1 MSDVSLRAILEA
13 DVKGFQSAMKQAGDS
28 MREAADGMKK
38 AFGGM
43 GEESE
48 NTTKNMFKNFETAGD
63 GMADIGKKMTLGI
76 TTPLMAGAT
85 ASVKAFS
92 DMESAMAGVQKT
104 TDMTD
109 AEIAKMKGSLQ
120 DMSSQAPIAA
130 TELAGIAEAAGQLGI
145 ENDNILSFTETIAML
160 GTATNMAGEEAAT
173 SLARFANI
181 TQMSQTDFDR
191 LGSTI
196 VELGNNLAT
205 TESEIVN
212 MGLRLAGTGAQIGL
226 TEPEIMGLAAAMSSV
241 GIEAEA
247 GGSAMSQ
254 TLKKMDAA
262 VRESGAELET
272 YASVA
277 GVTSEEFAQA
287 WQENPTEAIT
297 AFIDGLGGMIERG
310 EDTNSVLADL
320 GITGIRETDTLLR
333 LAGAAGLIGE
343 SFDMANGAWEENTAL
358 SEEAATAWD
367 TMASKT
373 QMLWN
378 QIVNL
383 SEAIGEKL
391 APYIEKAI
399 DAFSGFL
406 DALSGMDDGV
416 INFIIVLGG
425 MAAALGPV
433 LLVGGKLL
441 AFIGKFGTAIQ
452 TAGSLL
458 GGLSSMFPAVA
469 AGFKL
474 IAGAIGAVI
483 GFLGPVGIVIAVIG
497 ALIAVLVVLWNTN
510 EGFRDAVTAI
520 WESIV
525 DIFVNAGTAIAE
537 ALSSAWTSISET
549 AISVWTSISGFFAG
563 IWTGV
568 IETTTTA
575 WTGITE
581 FLSGIWTGIIEAVT
595 TFFAPITEM
604 FSEVW
609 NSILE
614 ITMLVWESIKAFVA
628 GVFLAIVGILTG
640 NVGLAVEA
648 VSKAWGIISD
658 NTRQVFEAVGN
669 IISTVFSSISS
680 FVSGIVSGIASA
692 VSSAWNSIK
701 SFTSSTWN
709 SIKSATTSAWNTV
722 RTSISTA
729 VTNIRTT
736 VSTGFQN
743 VVSAVTSAGP
753 RIVSAVRS
761 AFNNAISA
769 ARSFIS
775 QAVQVGRDII
785 SGFVNGIKAAAGRLI
800 SAVTGAVRNAIDAAK
815 NLLGIGSPSKVFKEF
830 GGWTMEGFEIG
841 VNKNAD
847 RAENAVVDVM
857 DNIVKLADY
866 MDLNPAVNIIPMVD
880 AQAIEQIAVND
891 GIVRTEQQVNKA
903 INHNMNTAK
912 QPAIINLSLGRRDY
926 DFFVEDVTEAQDRK
940 EAIERRKR

>member
-1 MSDVSLRAILEA
+1 MSDVSLRAVLEA

-28 MREAADGMKK
+28 MQQAADAMKK
-38 AFGGM
+38 AGGGM
-43 GEESE
+43 SDETE
-48 NTTKNMFKNFETAGD
+48 NTTNSMLKSFESVGE
-63 GMADIGKKMTLGI
+63 GMADIGKKMTVGI
-76 TTPLMAGAT
+76 TAPLMTGAA

-109 AEIAKMKGSLQ
+109 TEIAKMKDSLQ
-120 DMSSQAPIAA
+120 DMSAQAPIAA

-226 TEPEIMGLAAAMSSV
+226 TESEIMGLAAAMSSV

-277 GVTSEEFAQA
+277 GVTSEEFAKA

-297 AFIDGLGGMIERG
+297 TFIDGLGGMIERG
-310 EDTNSVLADL
+310 EDANSVLADL

-333 LAGAAGLIGE
+333 LAGAAGLTGE

-358 SEEAATAWD
+358 SDEAATAWD
-367 TMASKT
+367 TMASKA

-416 INFIIVLGG
+416 INFIVVLGG

-474 IAGAIGAVI
+474 IAGAIGAII
-483 GFLGPVGIVIAVIG
+483 GFLGPVGVVIAVIG
-497 ALIAVLVVLWNTN
+497 ALIGTIAVLWKTN

-520 WESIV
+520 WQSIV
-525 DIFVNAGTAIAE
+525 DFFVNAGTAIAE
-537 ALSSAWTSISET
+537 AVSNAW
-549 AISVWTSISGFFAG
+549 G
-563 IWTGV
+563 
-568 IETTTTA
+568 
-575 WTGITE
+575 
-581 FLSGIWTGIIEAVT
+581 
-595 TFFAPITEM
+595 
-604 FSEVW
+604 
-609 NSILE
+609 
-614 ITMLVWESIKAFVA
+614 SIK
-628 GVFLAIVGILTG
+628 
-640 NVGLAVEA
+640 
-648 VSKAWGIISD
+648 D
-658 NTRQVFEAVGN
+658 NTSQAFNAVRN
-669 IISTVFSSISS
+669 IISSVFSSISS
-680 FVSGIVSGIASA
+680 FIGGIVSGISST
-692 VSSAWNSIK
+692 VSGAWNSIK

-709 SIKSATTSAWNTV
+709 SVRSATTSAWNTV

-753 RIVSAVRS
+753 RIVSAVRN
-761 AFNNAISA
+761 AFNNAVNA
-769 ARSFIS
+769 ARNFIS
-775 QAVQVGRDII
+775 QAIQVGRDII
-785 SGFVNGIKAAAGRLI
+785 SGFVSGIKAAAGKLI
-800 SAVTGAVRNAIDAAK
+800 SAVTGAVGNAINAAK
-815 NLLGIGSPSKVFKEF
+815 NLLGISSPSKVFREF

-866 MDLNPAVNIIPMVD
+866 MDLNPEMNIIPTID
-880 AQAIEQIAVND
+880 AQAIEQVAVND

-926 DFFVEDVTEAQDRK
+926 DFFIEDVTEAQDRK

>member
-28 MREAADGMKK
+28 MRQAADGMKK

-43 GEESE
+43 GDETG
-48 NTTKNMFKNFETAGD
+48 NTTKNMLKNFEAAGE

-76 TTPLMAGAT
+76 TAPLMTGAA

-109 AEIAKMKGSLQ
+109 AEIAKMKESLQ
-120 DMSSQAPIAA
+120 DMSAQAPIAA

-145 ENDNILSFTETIAML
+145 ENANILSFTETIAML

-226 TEPEIMGLAAAMSSV
+226 TESEIMGLAAAMSSV

-297 AFIDGLGGMIERG
+297 TFIDGLGGMIERG
-310 EDTNSVLADL
+310 EDANSVLADL
-320 GITGIRETDTLLR
+320 GINGIRETDTLLR
-333 LAGAAGLIGE
+333 LAGAAGLTGE

-358 SEEAATAWD
+358 SDEAATAWG
-367 TMASKT
+367 TMAAKA

-416 INFIIVLGG
+416 LNFIIVLGG

-441 AFIGKFGTAIQ
+441 AFIGKFGTHIQ

-469 AGFKL
+469 AGFKI
-474 IAGAIGAVI
+474 IAAAIGAII
-483 GFLGPVGIVIAVIG
+483 GFLGPIGIVIAVIG
-497 ALIAVLVVLWNTN
+497 ALIAILVVLWNTN

-520 WESIV
+520 WQSIV
-525 DIFVNAGTAIAE
+525 DFFVNAGTAIAE
-537 ALSSAWTSISET
+537 A
-549 AISVWTSISGFFAG
+549 
-563 IWTGV
+563 
-568 IETTTTA
+568 
-575 WTGITE
+575 
-581 FLSGIWTGIIEAVT
+581 
-595 TFFAPITEM
+595 
-604 FSEVW
+604 
-609 NSILE
+609 
-614 ITMLVWESIKAFVA
+614 
-628 GVFLAIVGILTG
+628 
-640 NVGLAVEA
+640 
-648 VSKAWGIISD
+648 VSNAWGSIRD
-658 NTRQVFEAVGN
+658 NTSQAFNAVRN
-669 IISTVFSSISS
+669 IVSSVFSSISS
-680 FVSGIVSGIASA
+680 FIGGIVSGISST
-692 VSSAWNSIK
+692 VSGAWNSIK

-709 SIKSATTSAWNTV
+709 SVRSATTSAWNTV

-753 RIVSAVRS
+753 RIVSAVRN
-761 AFNNAISA
+761 AFNNAVNA
-769 ARSFIS
+769 ARNFIS
-775 QAVQVGRDII
+775 RAVQVGRDII

-800 SAVTGAVRNAIDAAK
+800 SAVTGAVGNAINAAK
-815 NLLGIGSPSKVFKEF
+815 NLLGISSPSKVFEAF
-830 GGWTMEGFEIG
+830 GGWSMEGFEIG

-866 MDLNPAVNIIPMVD
+866 MDLNPEMNIIPMID

-926 DFFVEDVTEAQDRK
+926 DFFVEDVTEAQERN
-940 EAIERRKR
+940 EAIERRRR